1 MVVEQKQKHPKEFFK
16 GVPFILTA
24 NKLPQVMREPLKK
37 DGEEIWAWNERF
49 DNYKAL
55 MSRCRVHEMRQSKK
69 VWQEFPYTAK
79 QLA

>member
-1 MVVEQKQKHPKEFFK
+1 
-16 GVPFILTA
+16 
-24 NKLPQVMREPLKK
+24 MREPLKK